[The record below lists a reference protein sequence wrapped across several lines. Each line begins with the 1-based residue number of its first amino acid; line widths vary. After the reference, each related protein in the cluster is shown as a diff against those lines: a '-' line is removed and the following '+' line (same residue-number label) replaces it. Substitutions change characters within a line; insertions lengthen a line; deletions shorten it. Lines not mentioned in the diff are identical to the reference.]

1 MADIQIPIGGEL
13 VSVPEW
19 AKETTLQSLLS
30 VIRANDQARN
40 IVIKAMN
47 MTAGD
52 IKGLEDA
59 TDELKSVEKET
70 AYNQARSIGDT
81 VRGFTNRA
89 VNTITALGDTS
100 KPLSSVTNMAKQFKD
115 TMAGADAKNQT
126 AAKMIQ
132 RYSKISQ
139 GWSEGL
145 VKGTGIAADAF
156 LAYGGFLA
164 AKIEQFAEAQA
175 TMIDSGAI
183 FMQDAQ
189 QFQELREIA
198 YQSGVSYN
206 ALTKTISKYG
216 AGVASLGDGI
226 SGGSTVF
233 AKTFNQLNR
242 SADAYGDFGQTSQE
256 MMDTY
261 AGYIDVMRLTGQT
274 DTLTANEGEGLQQGY
289 TNLMLETSALAAA
302 TAFTRKQIID
312 TKFEAISDVDFAGP
326 NRRIR
331 EKMGPEIANNLQSL
345 KSTFA
350 LLGKASGTE
359 GGLGKLGG
367 MLEEMVVRAQ
377 QNMETTGTF
386 TFGTTKQDRDVI
398 AAFETIEGGPEFLLR
413 LQRDIMNPNVKL
425 NEMEIASRLGQLK
438 VLEGGILK
446 SDKSV
451 TGTILTVNN
460 ELAGFQNANKKL
472 VDMTEEERKELQ
484 DKTGKQL
491 DAQGGVTQAINS
503 AASLL
508 LQAQEALT
516 PNMVDMSKVVK
527 NIADGLSITDE
538 LVTESERRKD
548 LEGKISK
555 VSDSF
560 SKNKK
565 AYDEGAVQAAY
576 AMSGNSQALQSLI
589 DEYVKNSGDI
599 KDLDLPDGFTYKE
612 RFIGGYL
619 GSKENVLVGEAGPEM
634 LISDMPSYV
643 KTIQQIARNLGDAIK
658 TDVKDNGQVIEHY
671 SDGYTLHRHDG
682 GTDLIDKDGNI
693 LYNDSPTIKGYKRRT
708 FSEGDFFELYE
719 TGAQGANITI
729 HMFNGKRIGTEVESG
744 DARVQVAGDGSAG
757 SFVAVR
763 SQVNDQFGFGAEALS
778 MNGQTQTAGFI
789 DNNMPTLSK
798 PEGFDEDKEMMMK
811 AMMPEGMEIPDQFGD
826 TSEMA
831 KLFKDAL
838 RNMTYNQRRQV
849 VRSSAVYE

>member
-70 AYNQARSIGDT
+70 AYRQAESIGNT

-115 TMAGADAKNQT
+115 TIGGADAKNQT

-145 VKGTGIAADAF
+145 VKGTGIATDAF

-183 FMQDAQ
+183 FFDDAQ
-189 QFQELREIA
+189 SFQELREVA

-206 ALTKTISKYG
+206 ALTKTIQKYG

-233 AKTFNQLNR
+233 AKTFNNLNR

-256 MMDTY
+256 MMETY

-289 TNLMLETSALAAA
+289 TQLMLETSALAAA

-331 EKMGPEIANNLQSL
+331 EKMGPEIANNIANL

-350 LLGKASGTE
+350 LLGKLPGTE

-367 MLEEMVVRAQ
+367 MFEEMIVRAQ
-377 QNMETTGTF
+377 INAEKTGVF

-398 AAFETIEGGPEFLLR
+398 AAFQTIEGGPEFLLQ
-413 LQRDIMNPNVKL
+413 LQRDVMNPNIKMT
-425 NEMEIASRLGQLK
+425 EMEITSRIGQLK
-438 VLEGGILK
+438 TLEGGIIK

-451 TGTILTVNN
+451 TGIVNTVNN
-460 ELAGFQNANKKL
+460 EIAGFQNANKKL
-472 VDMTEEERKELQ
+472 IDMTEDERKGLM

-491 DAQGGVTQAINS
+491 EAQGGVTSAINS

-516 PNMVDMSKVVK
+516 PNMVDMSRVVK

-538 LVTESERRKD
+538 LATESERRKE
-548 LEGKISK
+548 LENRIKDVSANFAIS
-555 VSDSF
+555 
-560 SKNKK
+560 KK
-565 AYDEGAVQAAY
+565 AYDEGAELAGLS
-576 AMSGNSQALQSLI
+576 MSGNRQALQTLI

-599 KDLDLPDGFTYKE
+599 KDLDLPDGFTYKQ

-619 GSKENVLVGEAGPEM
+619 GSNENVLVGEQGPEM

-671 SDGYTLHRHDG
+671 SDGYKLHQHDG

-693 LYNDSPTIKGYKRRT
+693 LYNDSPTIKGYTRRT
-708 FSEGDFFELYE
+708 FSEGDFFEMYK
-719 TGAQGANITI
+719 TGIGESNVTI
-729 HMFNGKRIGTEVESG
+729 HTFNGKRIGTEVEAG
-744 DARVQVAGDGSAG
+744 DARIQVAGDGSVG
-757 SFVAVR
+757 SFVATR
-763 SQVNDQFGFGAEALS
+763 YQVNDQFGFGAEALS
-778 MNGQTQTAGFI
+778 MNGMTQSAGFI
-789 DNNMPTLSK
+789 DNSMPSLTK
-798 PEGFDEDKEMMMK
+798 PEGFDEDKEMMANIMNLDD
-811 AMMPEGMEIPDQFGD
+811 MQIPEQFGD
-826 TSEMA
+826 TTEIA

-849 VRSSAVYE
+849 IRTSSVYE